1 MDLNTQNQL
10 YNNPNNNNY
19 QNNQV
24 LTNNNY
30 MNGGKGGM
38 VNNQFVPNP
47 PVSTGNVVQGYWNN
61 NPNNYSQQP
70 QQMNMNEK
78 EYILLDGSTPNKKRK
93 YVFVEEVDVSLPI
106 FSLDDIRKIISDEF
120 DRRFGEEK

>member
-10 YNNPNNNNY
+10 YNSNNNY
-19 QNNQV
+19 QNNQI
-24 LTNNNY
+24 LTDNNY
-30 MNGGKGGM
+30 INGGKGAI
-38 VNNQFVPNP
+38 VNNNQFIPNP
-47 PVSTGNVVQGYWNN
+47 PVSTGNMIQGYWNN
-61 NPNNYSQQP
+61 NSNNYSQQP
-70 QQMNMNEK
+70 QQINMNEK

-120 DRRFGEEK
+120 DKRFGEEK